1 MSRCCDEQSGTVP
14 TFYSYSQPQC
24 ETSPRNC
31 SLVLFTGEHVFR
43 VISSHDFWSDINLS
57 LTKTNKLFKLTDDNP
72 VPGLQ
77 PVSYWF
83 AVKMSIILFRADLES
98 QSESRPHLQ
107 VEPLKQL
114 LTSCQ
119 AKRED
124 IQTNLERLKTSIKYQ
139 VILLLYVTYLQLRFL
154 DWKK

>member
-1 MSRCCDEQSGTVP
+1 
-14 TFYSYSQPQC
+14 
-24 ETSPRNC
+24 
-31 SLVLFTGEHVFR
+31 
-43 VISSHDFWSDINLS
+43 
-57 LTKTNKLFKLTDDNP
+57 
-72 VPGLQ
+72 
-77 PVSYWF
+77 
-83 AVKMSIILFRADLES
+83 MSIILFRADLES

-154 DWKK
+154 DWEK